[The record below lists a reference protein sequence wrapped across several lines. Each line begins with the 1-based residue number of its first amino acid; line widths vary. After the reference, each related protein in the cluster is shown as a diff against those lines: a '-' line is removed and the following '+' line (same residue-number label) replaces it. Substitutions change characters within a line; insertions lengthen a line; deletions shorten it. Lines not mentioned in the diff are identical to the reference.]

1 MDRDKEGKRR
11 LWNAPLWWKRREGG
25 NEREDE
31 LERKRIKLGSVTHGL
46 PLPGEGIAVDSD

>member
-1 MDRDKEGKRR
+1 MR
-11 LWNAPLWWKRREGG
+11 LFGG
-25 NEREDE
+25 RGARGGEDEREDE